1 MADTIAVQ
9 RGTHYTHGM
18 HVYPGET
25 ALGVWASIEAQN
37 AGLAAGMWQSHLVC
51 SSDLWTR
58 EVEQANPVWVERQLN
73 LWRVPWPHLG
83 SYSRLSFWAHM
94 YGGFLAWNDF
104 DFRVKLWDSAYTATF
119 WSGSVTYSFDYDT
132 AETHRVF
139 LEWDM
144 GEATLAPH
152 LGEAIFVELTG
163 IKHSHVEPEGLAW
176 SLRMNE
182 FLLITANLPL

>member
-37 AGLAAGMWQSHLVC
+37 AGLVAGMWQSHLVC
-51 SSDLWTR
+51 SSDLWTW
-58 EVEQANPVWVERQLN
+58 EVSGGFNPVWLN
-73 LWRVPWPHLG
+73 QWRVTWPQLG
-83 SYSRLSFWAHM
+83 SYSRLSFWANARS
-94 YGGFLAWNDF
+94 GFLGGRELKFCAWFYD
-104 DFRVKLWDSAYTATF
+104 AGYTAVF
-119 WSGSVTYSFDYDT
+119 GNSGTAVVEWETDDT
-132 AETHRVF
+132 RRIS

-144 GEATLAPH
+144 ASATLAPH
-152 LGEAIFVELTG
+152 LGEAIFVELVAWRPYEV
-163 IKHSHVEPEGLAW
+163 SPEPESW
-176 SLRMNE
+176 TVRMNE